1 MDNYLFDEIHAT
13 LPKFNERVCRG
24 LAVEH
29 LKEAMAYIK
38 GVMKCASKSFPE
50 GLVFEDVVR
59 CTPREEYNELTR
71 KRYGKHQIELSE
83 SDVYLVRF
91 MFSYNDGSG
100 PRPLPPKYM
109 FLPAV
114 GPGGSIRIKGT
125 RYFVS
130 PVIADKAISIEES
143 GLFIPLTRA
152 KLNFERASHSFMV
165 NGVMQNHG
173 AVVTSRIYNNGD
185 DKAKGPNA
193 VKCEVSIIHYMF
205 AQFGLTETLRRFCGI
220 DVIVGTPD
228 DINNKMYPEDKWYIF
243 SSLHSF
249 QGTRPKAA
257 RRVQFYE
264 GCTIRLAIR
273 KSDFN
278 EIVRDYI
285 ASFFYVADHLPAEVV
300 LEELDDPR
308 MWRLALGRIIK
319 NQRSEGKLANEMD
332 VHMASLS
339 EYVDELSIQTFRRAD
354 INVSNVWELFHYIVS
369 NMGALMR
376 SRRGNVDDATALLG
390 ISSMFNKNLI
400 ILRYILFDITYSI
413 FMAMYKLAPDKRVL
427 TFDSINET
435 LNKTLKYDAIFKI
448 NGEKHGETATHQISG
463 DNMFMKITSNIVQQ
477 TKAND
482 GYSSDTT
489 EYDPQLV
496 LHSSQMAVA
505 SYLNQPKSNPTGRDC
520 INPFILLDG
529 TDIVQI
535 PERHE
540 PVLREM
546 EKVVQRD

>member
-1 MDNYLFDEIHAT
+1 MDNFLFNSIHDG

-29 LKEAMAYIK
+29 LREAMMYIK
-38 GVMKCASKSFPE
+38 GVMKGASKSFPK
-50 GLVFEDVVR
+50 GLIFEDVVR
-59 CTPREEYNELTR
+59 CTPKEEYNELTR
-71 KRYGKHQIELSE
+71 KRYGKHQIELSK
-83 SDVYLVRF
+83 SDVYLVKF
-91 MFSYNDGSG
+91 MFSYDDGTG
-100 PRPLPPKYM
+100 PRPMPPKFM

-114 GPGGSIRIKGT
+114 GPGGCIRIKGT

-130 PVIADKAISIEES
+130 PVIADKAISIEQN

-152 KLNFERASHSFMV
+152 KLNFERASHNFLV
-165 NGVMQNHG
+165 NSTLQNHG

-205 AQFGLTETLRRFCGI
+205 AQFGFTETMRRFCGI
-220 DVIVGTPD
+220 DVIVGGPELTSQ
-228 DINNKMYPEDKWYIF
+228 MYPSDKWYIL
-243 SSLHSF
+243 SSLHAHM
-249 QGTRPKAA
+249 GTRPKAA
-257 RRVQFYE
+257 RRVQMYE
-264 GCTIRLAIR
+264 SCSIRLVVR
-273 KSDFN
+273 KSDFS

-285 ASFFYVADHLPAEVV
+285 ASFFYVADHLPLEVAID
-300 LEELDDPR
+300 ELDDPR

-339 EYVDELSIQTFRRAD
+339 EYVDELSVQKFKRAD
-354 INVSNVWELFHYIVS
+354 INVSDVWDLFHYIIS

-376 SRRGNVDDATALLG
+376 SRRGNVDDTTALLG
-390 ISSMFNKNLI
+390 ISSMFNKNLV
-400 ILRYILFDITYSI
+400 ILRYLLFDITYSI
-413 FMAMYKLAPDKRVL
+413 FMTMYKLAPDKRVL

-435 LNKTLKYDAIFKI
+435 LSKTLKFDAIFKI

-520 INPFILLDG
+520 VNPYVDLDA

-540 PVLREM
+540 AVLREM
-546 EKVVQRD
+546 EKVVMRD